1 MTAIYDDADTITT
14 RSLVTDGLGSG
25 ALHREATDRL
35 FREAHT
41 AYAFTDEPVS
51 DAELA
56 EIYDLARYAPTAM
69 NSQPL
74 RITFIRSDE
83 AKARLLPH
91 LAEGN
96 RAKAASAPVVAILS
110 ADTDFHETLPRLL
123 PHVPNA
129 RDRFADDVAREQ
141 AALFNAT
148 LQAGYVILSIR
159 AAGLD
164 AGPMGG
170 FDKAGLDAEFLSGT
184 AQRSFLVVNIGHVAE
199 GGTYP
204 RSPRLEHNEAVTV
217 L

>member
-69 NSQPL
+69 NTQPL

-141 AALFNAT
+141 AAPV
-148 LQAGYVILSIR
+148 QCDPAGRLRHPGDPGGRSRRGADGRLRQGR
-159 AAGLD
+159 ARRRVPVRDG
-164 AGPMGG
+164 
-170 FDKAGLDAEFLSGT
+170 AEVVPRRQHRPCGRGRHLP
-184 AQRSFLVVNIGHVAE
+184 AQPAPGAQ
-199 GGTYP
+199 
-204 RSPRLEHNEAVTV
+204 
-217 L
+217 

>member
-1 MTAIYDDADTITT
+1 MTAMYDDADTLTT
-14 RSLVTDGLGSG
+14 RALVTDGLGSL
-25 ALHREATDRL
+25 ALNREATDRL

-41 AYAFTDEPVS
+41 AYSFTDEAVS

-69 NSQPL
+69 NTQPL

-110 ADTDFHETLPRLL
+110 ADTDFHETLPRLM
-123 PHVPNA
+123 PHAPNA
-129 RDRFADDVAREQ
+129 RDRFADADARAQ
-141 AALFNAT
+141 AAMFNAT
-148 LQAGYVILSIR
+148 LQAGYVILAIR